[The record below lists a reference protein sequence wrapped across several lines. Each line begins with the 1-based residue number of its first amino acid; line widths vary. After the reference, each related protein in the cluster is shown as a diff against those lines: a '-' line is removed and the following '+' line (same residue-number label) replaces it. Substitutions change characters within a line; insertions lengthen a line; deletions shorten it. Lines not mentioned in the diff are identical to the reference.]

1 MYLAYGIKFD
11 KTECKKFDMRAME
24 GRDYSKICIR
34 WMKFALVLLILSQKC
49 IK

>member
-24 GRDYSKICIR
+24 GREICIR